1 MTSGWGKTLSCR
13 HLTGICSWCQLRGK
27 QRLPG
32 CLCPALT
39 EKQKEQERS
48 DCSPGSE
55 NRRKLLIFFFFE
67 EGHKLVEDKG
77 QTAPPHHSVWEKL
90 TECLRYPR
98 AGLGS
103 SHKNCHRPLGAPTLG
118 MSDCVREVWSV
129 FMKWSDRG
137 SLCLESGILEAQVV
151 EESQD
156 WRTQQIQK
164 EPGEE
169 ISDRVS

>member
-55 NRRKLLIFFFFE
+55 NRRKLLIFFFFWGGPQACWRQGTNSPTSSLSLRKAHRVLE
-67 EGHKLVEDKG
+67 VPKSRAWLITQELPSTTGGSDIGDEWLCERSLVSLHEMEWPG
-77 QTAPPHHSVWEKL
+77 VSV
-90 TECLRYPR
+90 
-98 AGLGS
+98 
-103 SHKNCHRPLGAPTLG
+103 
-118 MSDCVREVWSV
+118 
-129 FMKWSDRG
+129 
-137 SLCLESGILEAQVV
+137 
-151 EESQD
+151 
-156 WRTQQIQK
+156 
-164 EPGEE
+164 PGEWNL
-169 ISDRVS
+169 VSPGGRREPRLENTTDTERARGRNKR